1 MLPTQATLIDE
12 KGRLW
17 DAASPVLRKSL
28 YLEGVEGDVSGALID
43 NLGFVGVSA
52 RNGRVIVRFNP
63 RSASKAA
70 VGALYYWL
78 SSHISTRICLT
89 FALRGQ
95 DQRYEIFASARAA
108 LLRMEALL
116 DCEHRVNWTPL
127 FSARTG
133 VLDTLGK
140 RTPFAALFDY
150 WRATSGVYTESAYLS
165 LLRQFAADRYVVFEP
180 RPAGGFFIVRAGR
193 GLHIP
198 DEPAHRA
205 LGGSQLDDISDQDY
219 AAWVSRF
226 YTAAFQNRQP
236 RYDHIRAYINW
247 PRAGRVER
255 KYTRLILP
263 CHARDGRQLL
273 LGISGAFVDDGLL
286 AKRA

>member
-1 MLPTQATLIDE
+1 MLPKQATLIDE
-12 KGRLW
+12 KGKLW
-17 DAASPVLRKSL
+17 DAASPLLRKSL
-28 YLEGVEGDVSGALID
+28 FLESVEGDVSRALID

-52 RNGRVIVRFNP
+52 RHGRVIIRFNP
-63 RSASKAA
+63 KSASKAA

-78 SSHISTRICLT
+78 ASHISTRICLT

-127 FSARTG
+127 FSARAG
-133 VLDTLGK
+133 VLDSVGN
-140 RTPFAALFDY
+140 RSPFAALFDY
-150 WRATSGVYTESAYLS
+150 WRATSGLYTESAYLS

-180 RPAGGFFIVRAGR
+180 RSAGGFFIVRAGR

-219 AAWVSRF
+219 AVWVSRF

-273 LGISGAFVDDGLL
+273 LGISGAFADDRLL

>member
-17 DAASPVLRKSL
+17 DAASPQLRKSL
-28 YLEGVEGDVSGALID
+28 YLDGVQGDVSGALIN

-52 RNGRVIVRFNP
+52 RSGRVIIRFNP
-63 RSASKAA
+63 KAVSKAA

-89 FALRGQ
+89 FAFSGQ

-116 DCEHRVNWTPL
+116 DCEHRLNWTPL
-127 FSARTG
+127 FSARAG
-133 VLDTLGK
+133 MLDTLSK
-140 RTPFAALFDY
+140 RQPFAALFDY
-150 WRATSGVYTESAYLS
+150 WRATSGAYAESAYLS
-165 LLRQFAADRYVVFEP
+165 LLNQFAADRYVVFEP
-180 RPAGGFFIVRAGR
+180 RSEGGFNIARAGR

-205 LGGSQLDDISDQDY
+205 LGGSRLDDISDQDY

-226 YTAAFQNRQP
+226 YFAAFQSRQP
-236 RYDHIRAYINW
+236 RYDHIRAYISW

-255 KYTRLILP
+255 TYTRLILP
-263 CHARDGRQLL
+263 CQRRDGRQLL
-273 LGISGAFVDDGLL
+273 LGITGAFVDDGLL
-286 AKRA
+286 AKPA